1 MKRGLG
7 LDAGQN
13 NHLHFF
19 KVHAGDEL
27 AERFAQVGFEVFRVR
42 SDRLVLAQKLVDIQD
57 GILYWGLKVHM
68 IQRLLLLQKH
78 TQIVSVQLFYWN
90 KL

>member
-1 MKRGLG
+1 MGVRSALKLCAGTSDSRMKRGLG

-57 GILYWGLKVHM
+57 GILY
-68 IQRLLLLQKH
+68 
-78 TQIVSVQLFYWN
+78 
-90 KL
+90 